1 MRSIDPNPAIV
12 QVLSLGSD
20 VPADLRY
27 ESTVPAEG
35 LLMQYSQHGGSKLQ
49 HKWTVLHYSAYK
61 GIWDWIILLLVIYTA
76 IFTPYTAAFLLNN
89 KVDAQPTVTIVN
101 STSECLFA
109 QMADSLMSL
118 FCGRQRMNR
127 RSLLPTRCMEM
138 TLLS

>member
-1 MRSIDPNPAIV
+1 MQAVP

-27 ESTVPAEG
+27 DNTIPTEG
-35 LLMQYSQHGGSKLQ
+35 LLTQYSQHGSKL

-61 GIWDWIILLLVIYTA
+61 GVWDWIILLLVIYTA

-101 STSECLFA
+101 ITSESAVVTESSRSHHLL
-109 QMADSLMSL
+109 QPMS
-118 FCGRQRMNR
+118 QR
-127 RSLLPTRCMEM
+127 LLLQSRCTAMIP
-138 TLLS
+138 SS